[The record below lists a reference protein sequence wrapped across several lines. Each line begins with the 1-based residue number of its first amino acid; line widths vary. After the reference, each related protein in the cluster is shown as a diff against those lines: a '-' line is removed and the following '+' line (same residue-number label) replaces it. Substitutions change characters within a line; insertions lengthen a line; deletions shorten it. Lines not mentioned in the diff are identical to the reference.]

1 MDISGSFKS
10 SHEDEADVPGVGSD
24 DVLAEAAGVALEVV
38 DDVVAAAV
46 EVDGVGAV
54 SIASSSSSSSFFIL
68 WRYLVSIKIKFGIT

>member
-1 MDISGSFKS
+1 MVDISDSVKS

-38 DDVVAAAV
+38 DDEDVVADAV

-68 WRYLVSIKIKFGIT
+68 WRYLVSNKI

>member
-1 MDISGSFKS
+1 MVDISDSVKS

-38 DDVVAAAV
+38 DDEDVVAAV

-68 WRYLVSIKIKFGIT
+68 WRYLVSNKI

>member
-1 MDISGSFKS
+1 MDIHKRFFKS

-24 DVLAEAAGVALEVV
+24 DVLVEAAGVALEDV
-38 DDVVAAAV
+38 DDEDVVAAV

-68 WRYLVSIKIKFGIT
+68 WRYLVRNKI